1 MQLGDFVI
9 CNDIIGCVQS
19 LSPLTLLCQDGAVRA
34 VNATPTVIITGQQ
47 AALLT
52 AEKLMRRIRDGN
64 QSDL

>member
-19 LSPLTLLCQDGAVRA
+19 LSPLTLLCQDGTVRT
-34 VNATPTVIITGQQ
+34 VSATPTVIITGQQ

-52 AEKLMRRIRDGN
+52 AEKLMRRVRDGH
-64 QSDL
+64 S